1 MFARFGEKIVGDAGN
16 FRPLRAVPR
25 LFLPAFP
32 ERRPLRN
39 FRRIWDDRPA
49 DTGCCRREMICVAR
63 AKAVFLLLKI
73 NTPTPVLIVWS
84 FCFSR
89 FRSFRLFYFPR
100 LHFLFCALSR
110 PFFSVSFF
118 PLFPFFLLFLC
129 LFPVFLFFSSF
140 LCFFFFSLFF
150 FPFFSF
156 FLFPLFLPFFS
167 FLPRTFGCSRFLTLS
182 PFSPR
187 SFLKFLLSCSFFFSF
202 RDFIFT
208 FSFVAFHL
216 SPSRPFWDVLFSCS
230 LSFSSAVFC
239 VLFFLS
245 PFVPPLNSRILLFSL
260 SDLSCLAFFCSFSF
274 GLFLFS
280 PLFLASAFFP
290 FFLPFFEVWRGG

>member
-1 MFARFGEKIVGDAGN
+1 M
-16 FRPLRAVPR
+16 
-25 LFLPAFP
+25 
-32 ERRPLRN
+32 
-39 FRRIWDDRPA
+39 
-49 DTGCCRREMICVAR
+49 
-63 AKAVFLLLKI
+63 
-73 NTPTPVLIVWS
+73 PTPALTVSS

-110 PFFSVSFF
+110 PFFFRFFLSSVS
-118 PLFPFFLLFLC
+118 L
-129 LFPVFLFFSSF
+129 FSSF
-140 LCFFFFSLFF
+140 SLSFPCFPLL
-150 FPFFSF
+150 

-182 PFSPR
+182 LFSPPAFFEVLA
-187 SFLKFLLSCSFFFSF
+187 FLFFLLFLPRLYFYVIFCGLSSFS
-202 RDFIFT
+202 T
-208 FSFVAFHL
+208 
-216 SPSRPFWDVLFSCS
+216 RPFWDVLFSCF

-245 PFVPPLNSRILLFSL
+245 PFVPPLSSRILLFSL

-290 FFLPFFEVWRGG
+290 FFLPFFEV